1 MSEIAPLDVDGWN
14 AYSVRGS
21 YPAGRGS
28 GGERPMTVTAI
39 VGVNWGD
46 EGKGRM
52 VDLLSAEHD
61 VVVRF
66 QGGNN
71 AGHTIINDYGKFALN
86 LIPSGIFRPETVNV
100 LGPGVVLDLEHL
112 AGEIEYL
119 RACGIA
125 IDAGNLKVSDRAII
139 CFPFHRDQDRLEEER
154 LAGRKYGSTVR
165 GIAPV
170 YGDKYLKKGIQVGE
184 LFYPEYLK
192 GRITDLLEWK
202 NAVLTSVYGGQP
214 HSVESTLSWLAEYG
228 SRIKDLVCDTSVL
241 VEHAAAEGRSIL
253 LEGQLGALRDIHY
266 GIYPMTTS
274 SSPLAA
280 FAPIGAGLFSRP
292 IDRVIGVVKAFSTCV
307 GEGPFVTELSDEVGL
322 RLREK
327 GGGEYGAATGR
338 PRRTGYLDLV
348 ASRFGMHVQQ
358 VDEIALTK
366 LDVLS
371 SEPVLKVCV
380 GYEIRGRVEKAF
392 PLTPLLYEAKPVCDE
407 LPGWQEDI
415 DSIRTYDA
423 LPASARRYVEYV
435 EEHLGKPVCY
445 ISVGPRREEIIIR

>member
-1 MSEIAPLDVDGWN
+1 MKI
-14 AYSVRGS
+14 
-21 YPAGRGS
+21 
-28 GGERPMTVTAI
+28 TAI

-86 LIPSGIFRPETVNV
+86 LLPSGIFRPGVVNV
-100 LGPGVVLDLEHL
+100 LGPGMVIDLEHL
-112 AGEIEYL
+112 AKEIEYI
-119 RACGIA
+119 RACGIT
-125 IDAGNLKVSDRAII
+125 INTGNLKVSDRAII

-154 LAGRKYGSTVR
+154 LAGKKYGSTVR
-165 GIAPV
+165 GIAPA

-184 LFYPEYLK
+184 LLYPEYMAD
-192 GRITDLLEWK
+192 RVSDLLEWK
-202 NAVLTSVYGGQP
+202 NAVLTSVYGGEP
-214 HSVESTLSWLAEYG
+214 HTLAATLSWLKEYG
-228 SRIKDLVCDTSVL
+228 GKAKDFICNTTVL
-241 VEHAAAEGRSIL
+241 LEGAVVEGKNIL

-274 SSPLAA
+274 SSPLTA

-292 IDRVIGVVKAFSTCV
+292 IDNVIGVVKAFSTCV
-307 GEGPFVTELSDEVGL
+307 GEGPFVTELDDEVGL

-338 PRRTGYLDLV
+338 PRRTGHLDLV
-348 ASRFGMHVQQ
+348 ASEFGVQVQQ

-366 LDVLS
+366 LDILS

-380 GYEIRGRVEKAF
+380 GYEIRGNIETEF
-392 PLTPLLYEAKPVCDE
+392 PLTPLLYEAKPVYEE
-407 LPGWQEDI
+407 LPGWDEDI
-415 DSIRTYDA
+415 TGIRTYDG
-423 LPASARRYVEYV
+423 LPANAQRYVEYI
-435 EEHLGKPVCY
+435 EEHLEKPVRY
-445 ISVGPRREEIIIR
+445 ISVGPERSEIIVR